1 MEDDYFLPKKG
12 GGESLIFQTFQT
24 SQANEGDGKPKI
36 EIEYS
41 GRTNRRQK
49 IPEAHSECCRREART
64 ASL

>member
-1 MEDDYFLPKKG
+1 MEDDNFLPKRG
-12 GGESLIFQTFQT
+12 GKSLTFQTFQT

-41 GRTNRRQK
+41 GHAKRRQK